1 MENGAVSWTPVH
13 CLLPP
18 FHPLAANSC
27 VSSLKASVTEHL
39 GGRPLPP
46 PGLSVALKKLGKGNL
61 AQVRERNGKKN
72 RKEKKGKKN
81 RGIDRE

>member
-1 MENGAVSWTPVH
+1 M
-13 CLLPP
+13 
-18 FHPLAANSC
+18 
-27 VSSLKASVTEHL
+27 
-39 GGRPLPP
+39 
-46 PGLSVALKKLGKGNL
+46 ALKKLGKGNL